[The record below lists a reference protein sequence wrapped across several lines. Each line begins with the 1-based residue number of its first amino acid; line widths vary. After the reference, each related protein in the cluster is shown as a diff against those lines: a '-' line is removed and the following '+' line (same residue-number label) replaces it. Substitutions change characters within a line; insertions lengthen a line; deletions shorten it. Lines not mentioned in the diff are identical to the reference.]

1 MIRRLFLY
9 ILTIFAMLHLVVACT
24 DDDSYSSSTS
34 LRLSFSTDTLSLDTL
49 FSTIESKTYT
59 FWVYNNSSDGIRISQ
74 AKLEL
79 GNQTGFRINVD
90 GTYLDNT
97 TGSQAQ
103 DFSLRKGDSLRVF
116 VELTPAYTGTTTPQL
131 VEDNLAFILESGI
144 TQRVNL
150 RAYTWDAILYDS
162 LIISTNQTIS
172 TDQPIVIKQGLRV
185 DPDATLTIESPTTL
199 YFNSSAGIDVYGT
212 LQVSGTPSS
221 PVVMRC
227 SRLDNMFTYLPYD
240 RVSGE
245 WRGIRFYPSS
255 QANTITYADIHGC
268 ENALQC
274 DSATY
279 DLSSPKLILSNTT
292 IHNCKGY
299 GLHSVAVAIEAVNC
313 QFTNTLNDCVAIHGG
328 YANIIYCTLAQFY
341 PFSSDRGVALRFQNH
356 YGGNPIPL
364 HGLYCLNTIITGYSD
379 DEIMGEQQ
387 TTDSTTAFN
396 YLFES
401 TIIRTPQITDT
412 LQLANHFTNT
422 IFESSTDTIY
432 GARHFQLVDADL
444 QDYNFHLDSLST
456 AIGRANYTLGALFT
470 TTDHDGLERT
480 QTPDIGCYS
489 STALK

>member
-1 MIRRLFLY
+1 MIRRLFFCL
-9 ILTIFAMLHLVVACT
+9 FAIATLLQMVACS

-34 LRLSFSTDTLSLDTL
+34 LRLSFSTDTLCLDTL

-74 AKLEL
+74 VRLEQ
-79 GNQTGFRINVD
+79 GNQTGYRINVD

-116 VELTPAYTGTTTPQL
+116 VELTPAYSGSDTPQL
-131 VEDNLAFILESGI
+131 IEDNLAFLLESGI

-162 LIISTNQTIS
+162 LIISSS
-172 TDQPIVIKQGLRV
+172 TTLSTTQPIVVRQGVRI
-185 DPDATLTIESPTTL
+185 DSGATLTIESPTTI

-212 LQVSGTPSS
+212 LTISGTAAL
-221 PVVMRC
+221 PVVLRC

-255 QANTITYADIHGC
+255 EANTIDYADIHGC

-279 DLSSPKLILSNTT
+279 NLDNPKLLLSNTT

-299 GLHSVAVAIEAVNC
+299 GLYAVGVVVQAINC
-313 QFTNTLNDCVAIHGG
+313 QITNTLNDCVALYGG
-328 YANIIYCTLAQFY
+328 YANIVYCTLAQFY

-356 YGGNPIPL
+356 YNGNPVAL
-364 HGLYCLNTIITGYSD
+364 HGLYCLNTLITGYSD

-387 TTDSTTAFN
+387 YADSTAAFN
-396 YLFES
+396 YLFEN
-401 TIIRTPQITDT
+401 TLIRTPEITDT
-412 LQLANHFTNT
+412 LQLSLHFTNP
-422 IFESSTDTIY
+422 IFESPTDSIQ
-432 GARHFQLVDADL
+432 GADHFINIDADL
-444 QDYNFHLDSLST
+444 QYYDFHLDSLST
-456 AIGRANYTLGALFT
+456 AIGRADYTLGSTFT
-470 TTDHDGLERT
+470 ITDHDGLERT
-480 QTPDIGCYS
+480 NNPDIGCYQHY
-489 STALK
+489 